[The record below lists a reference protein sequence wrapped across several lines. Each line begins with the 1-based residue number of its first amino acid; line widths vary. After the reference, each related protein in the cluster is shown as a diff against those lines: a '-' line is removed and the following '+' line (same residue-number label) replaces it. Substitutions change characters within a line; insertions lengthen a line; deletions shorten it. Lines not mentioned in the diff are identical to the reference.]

1 MKYLQYI
8 WSLLVLLCF
17 FYSCN
22 TNTNNVVCNDIAQVK
37 PAKSAKRGV
46 SFAFS
51 FSEDVSVL
59 GPSISWYYN
68 WGPAHAAK
76 YDELNKEMNLD
87 FCPMA
92 WNGIDKSA
100 LKQYKERHPECR
112 YLLTFNEPNLKD
124 QANMTPQQAA
134 QKWPKI
140 KAVAKEFGLKLISPA
155 MNYGTLEKYG
165 DPIVWLDEFFELVP
179 LADVDGI
186 SLHCYMASPGALKW
200 YISRFKKYN
209 KPIWL
214 TEFCAWDG
222 LNNETYTAE
231 EQQQFMSDAI
241 NYLESDPMIY
251 RYAWFIPRGKERE
264 DKFPFN
270 YLLKNSSSFALT
282 NLGKIFTQMSTQD
295 KSTYYGANQI
305 IEAENYSSICIANG
319 VGTNAWVNG
328 PRVRVTNDTTD
339 KTLELYDFYKEHW
352 VEYLISPEASSN
364 YTLEIRYASEN
375 NTLLNFDV
383 NGVLSSNYLLSGT
396 GNNSIWKTA
405 KIPVSLEK
413 GKQTFRITIGAGSLK
428 INWLKFYDNLNS

>member
-1 MKYLQYI
+1 MKFLHYI
-8 WSLLVLLCF
+8 WGLLVLLCF
-17 FYSCN
+17 LNSCN
-22 TNTNNVVCNDIAQVK
+22 TDANKVICNENTHVK
-37 PAKSAKRGV
+37 QGKSPKRGV

-68 WGPAHAAK
+68 WSPAHAAK

-100 LKQYKERHPECR
+100 LKKYKERHPECK
-112 YLLTFNEPNLKD
+112 YLLTFNEPNLTD

-134 QKWPKI
+134 QKWPEI

-155 MNYGTLEKYG
+155 MNYGTLENYG

-179 LADVDGI
+179 LSDVDGI

-241 NYLESDPMIY
+241 NYLESDSLIY
-251 RYAWFIPRGKERE
+251 RYAWFIPRGAESE
-264 DKFPFN
+264 NDFPYNF
-270 YLLKNSSSFALT
+270 LLKNSSSFALT
-282 NLGKIFTQMSTQD
+282 DLGEIFTQISAQD
-295 KSTYYGANQI
+295 KNTYYGECQT
-305 IEAENYSSICIANG
+305 IEAEDYSSICIAEG
-319 VGTNAWVNG
+319 VGTNSWVNG
-328 PRVRVTNDTTD
+328 PRVRVTNDATH
-339 KTLELYDFYKEHW
+339 KTLELYDFFKEHW
-352 VEYLISPEASSN
+352 VEYQINPEASGN

-375 NTLLNFDV
+375 NTRLQFDV
-383 NGVLSSNYLLSGT
+383 NGALSSKFLLSNT
-396 GNNSIWKTA
+396 GSNNTWKTA
-405 KIPVSLEK
+405 KIPISLEK
-413 GKQTFRITIGAGSLK
+413 GKQTFRITIEAGSLK
-428 INWLKFYDNLNS
+428 MNWLKFYNNLNS